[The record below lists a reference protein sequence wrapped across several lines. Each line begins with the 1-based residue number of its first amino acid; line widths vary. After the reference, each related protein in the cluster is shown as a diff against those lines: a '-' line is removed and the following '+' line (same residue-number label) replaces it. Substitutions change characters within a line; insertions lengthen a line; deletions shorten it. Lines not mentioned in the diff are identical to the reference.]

1 MDQPIRRRATKLG
14 EGKAV
19 EITEEGERQRGQT
32 KVLVE
37 SNPGTIGSFGVKTE
51 TQLGEP
57 WVAANTFVRQQL

>member
-1 MDQPIRRRATKLG
+1 MG

-37 SNPGTIGSFGVKTE
+37 SNLGTIGRFGVKTE
-51 TQLGEP
+51 TQLGDL
-57 WVAANTFVRQQL
+57 WVTTNTVVQEQQ

>member
-1 MDQPIRRRATKLG
+1 MG

-19 EITEEGERQRGQT
+19 EVTEEGERQRGQT